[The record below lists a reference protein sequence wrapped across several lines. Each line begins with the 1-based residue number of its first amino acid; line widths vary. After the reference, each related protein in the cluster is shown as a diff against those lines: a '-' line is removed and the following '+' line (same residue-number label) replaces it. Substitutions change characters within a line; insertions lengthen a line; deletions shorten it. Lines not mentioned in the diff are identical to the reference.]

1 MERKGEERIIQ
12 TVCSFKSKKESERKV
27 GEKIVQ
33 AYVLL
38 HVKRK
43 EK

>member
-1 MERKGEERIIQ
+1 MERKEEEGIIQ
-12 TVCSFKSKKESERKV
+12 TVCSFKKKEESERKE